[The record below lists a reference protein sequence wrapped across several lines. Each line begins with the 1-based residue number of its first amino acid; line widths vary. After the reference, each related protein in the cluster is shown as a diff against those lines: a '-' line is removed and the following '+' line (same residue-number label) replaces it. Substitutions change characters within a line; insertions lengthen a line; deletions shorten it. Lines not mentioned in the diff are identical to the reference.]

1 MANMNKTKLG
11 GKMTVQFK
19 DLSGWLKT
27 AVVVS
32 LIELGFYTIAFLIGF
47 FSVF

>member
-1 MANMNKTKLG
+1 MEKEKIR
-11 GKMTVQFK
+11 FK

-32 LIELGFYTIAFLIGF
+32 FIMGVYMALAFVIG
-47 FSVF
+47 VIIGLTEVV